1 MSGEAELFALLKGV
15 SRSFYLSVR
24 FLPSRIRLA
33 IALGYL
39 LARASD
45 TIADT
50 NQLPAAERIELLAR
64 LLSSLSVG
72 KLGDSIDLSTCL
84 LAQADGPERVLLANI
99 DLVLEHL
106 SGIPPAHRKLLNEV
120 LAKIVHGQTLDIER
134 FESKPGVASL
144 PDESALEEYIYLV
157 AGCVGEFWTRLCQL
171 EWPNYA
177 RLPAGEML
185 SFGRDFG
192 KALQLINILR
202 DYPLDLQAG
211 RSYLPVSRLEEV
223 ALNPTLARPEWER
236 WRLRASDYLEEAWKY
251 VAAVRPWRVRFACA
265 VPVFIGARTLSLLGA
280 SPEIRPGIKVSR
292 TEVHRLMI
300 WAAGVALFPFLERVT
315 YQTIF
320 RP

>member
-24 FLPSRIRLA
+24 FLPSRIRLT
-33 IALGYL
+33 IALAYL

-50 NQLPAAERIELLAR
+50 NQLPAAERVRLLEQLLSFLLA
-64 LLSSLSVG
+64 S
-72 KLGDSIDLSTCL
+72 KPDPIDLSVCL
-84 LAQADGPERVLLANI
+84 SAQADGPERVLLANI
-99 DLVLEHL
+99 DRVLKYL

-120 LAKIVHGQTLDIER
+120 LDKIIHGQTLDIER

-144 PDESALEEYIYLV
+144 PDESALEEYTYLV
-157 AGCVGEFWTRLCQL
+157 AGCVGEFWTKLCLL

-177 RLPAGEML
+177 KLPAEEML
-185 SFGRDFG
+185 CFGRDFG

-223 ALNPTLARPEWER
+223 VLNPTLARPEWER
-236 WRLRASDYLEEAWKY
+236 WRQRASDYLEEAWRY
-251 VAAVRPWRVRFACA
+251 VVSVRPWRVRFACA
-265 VPVFIGARTLSLLGA
+265 IPIFIGARTISLLGA
-280 SPEIRPGIKVSR
+280 SPEIRSGIKVSR
-292 TEVHRLMI
+292 NEVHRLMI
-300 WAAGVALFPFLERVT
+300 WSAGVALFPSLERAA

-320 RP
+320 R